1 MRFAGVLL
9 QRVCVISGVISGD
22 CSTRPDRVPSH
33 CCSPPAPM
41 MDADQLGQSLNWDYN
56 KAMQQRT
63 IHALDLSHVLES
75 TAELHPP
82 AVGYYVIN
90 KR

>member
-1 MRFAGVLL
+1 
-9 QRVCVISGVISGD
+9 
-22 CSTRPDRVPSH
+22 
-33 CCSPPAPM
+33 